1 MTTTRFEGA
10 RPADGHVAATRKRPY
25 FEDLRHVLVGS
36 FAERIYGRF
45 DVSNA
50 TPDAESVESKVI
62 S

>member
-1 MTTTRFEGA
+1 MGTI
-10 RPADGHVAATRKRPY
+10 AATKKRSY

-36 FAERIYGRF
+36 FAERIYGCF

-50 TPDAESVESKVI
+50 TPDAASVKSQLL